1 MNAKETANGNLHNK
15 IKVGSLFRS
24 PSQSKRI
31 KVRYQVSGNVVPAWS
46 NLVCRNN
53 SSRLSKV
60 VVLELI
66 NHLIINETWL
76 CFINIY
82 DVFLT

>member
-53 SSRLSKV
+53 YSRLSKC
-60 VVLELI
+60 LSSDSFA
-66 NHLIINETWL
+66 HCSFIIMNSGL
-76 CFINIY
+76 AI
-82 DVFLT
+82 